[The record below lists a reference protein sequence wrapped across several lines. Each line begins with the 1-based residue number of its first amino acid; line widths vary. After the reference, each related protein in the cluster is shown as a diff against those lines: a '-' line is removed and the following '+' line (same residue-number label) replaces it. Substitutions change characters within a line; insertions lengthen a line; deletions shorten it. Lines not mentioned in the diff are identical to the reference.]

1 VSEFTDD
8 EMRRMLTR
16 LRPYTIVLLRK
27 TPKRDHPGADK
38 IVWEHGRRNFE
49 LRREGKLRIVCQMS
63 DDGDVRGLCVFSTDV
78 AQTKTILDGDP
89 AVRAGIFTYEL
100 HSSESFP
107 GDSL

>member
-8 EMRRMLTR
+8 SMERMLTK
-16 LRPYTIVLLRK
+16 LRPYTVVILRK
-27 TPKRDHPGADK
+27 TPKRDDPGADR

-78 AQTKTILDGDP
+78 SATKTILDGDP
-89 AVRAGIFTYEL
+89 AIRAGILTYEL
-100 HSSESFP
+100 HSSESFS

>member
-1 VSEFTDD
+1 
-8 EMRRMLTR
+8 
-16 LRPYTIVLLRK
+16 
-27 TPKRDHPGADK
+27 
-38 IVWEHGRRNFE
+38 
-49 LRREGKLRIVCQMS
+49 
-63 DDGDVRGLCVFSTDV
+63 VFSTDV